1 MNEEFKLYIKKM
13 QDLLKNEKIQPL
25 LKRRNSRELMEKL
38 ELTVRLKKEKIE
50 KIKTLIKGTNTNK
63 NVQEATIN
71 LIENFNKKETSNNDL
86 MNKDIAGQEENFKKR
101 LEEKKLFRTSSQ
113 PHMGFKVSISI
124 LTLIIHNLILLNRAI
139 SSERTLMKML

>member
-139 SSERTLMKML
+139 SSGRTLMKML

>member
-71 LIENFNKKETSNNDL
+71 LIENFNKKESSNNDL